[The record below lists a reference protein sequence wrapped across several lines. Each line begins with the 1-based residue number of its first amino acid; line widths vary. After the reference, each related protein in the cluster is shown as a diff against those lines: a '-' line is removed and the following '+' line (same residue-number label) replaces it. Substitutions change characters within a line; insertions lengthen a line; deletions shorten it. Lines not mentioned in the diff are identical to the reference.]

1 MGALGLQPEVRG
13 PRCGRESGF
22 VHGPRGCAKVHG
34 CAWEPGIGDWGRG
47 PAALPCS
54 RAHLP
59 PLTHLCGSP
68 RPGAGR
74 PRGREVPACIRGG
87 GSFCPAGGREG
98 KYRAFR
104 PGGRAGRSGRRPP
117 PGEGGGAESPW
128 VPARNTQLIITSRKT
143 PRPRP
148 PETPGLRNPLRAVP
162 PWAPR
167 SALTSPGGF
176 PSLPLRFLH
185 LAIIHEEKALT
196 MEVVRQVKGDLAFLN
211 FQNNLQQVRCLPA
224 PCLLGSASL
233 TP

>member
-117 PGEGGGAESPW
+117 PGEGGGGGKSLGACQEHSAHNNLAENTAASASRNPGLAQSPAGCASLGPTQCTHQPW
-128 VPARNTQLIITSRKT
+128 GFSLSSPQVPA
-143 PRPRP
+143 
-148 PETPGLRNPLRAVP
+148 
-162 PWAPR
+162 
-167 SALTSPGGF
+167 
-176 PSLPLRFLH
+176 
-185 LAIIHEEKALT
+185 
-196 MEVVRQVKGDLAFLN
+196 
-211 FQNNLQQVRCLPA
+211 
-224 PCLLGSASL
+224 LGHH
-233 TP
+233 P